1 MKKFFRILIIALLAV
16 IGFALVVN
24 PEKYRKVCLEGLNL
38 WAYKVLPALLPFLF
52 ITLLFTSLCD
62 LSKISHPFSPVTKFL
77 FGLDGIAAFVQF
89 AGLISGYPTGAKIV
103 ADLYENGVIN
113 KSQATKIAILS
124 STSGPTFI
132 IGTVGACFYN
142 DKTIGLIIFT
152 AHALAAFLTAVFYRK
167 YGDNQPI
174 ERLIAKKSKIDIFS
188 FAMDSALS
196 MLAVGTLIAVFYV
209 FAEILSDY
217 KITYPLTRLF
227 TLITNNQTLAEGLT
241 SGLFECTRG
250 CFLIS
255 QTNGGVP
262 LASAIISFGGLS
274 VLAQSTAFL
283 QKAQVN
289 LKLFYL
295 AKAIQAI
302 LSFLICSLLCL
313 LFL

>member
-1 MKKFFRILIIALLAV
+1 MKKFFRISFIALLAV
-16 IGFALVVN
+16 IGSALVIN

-62 LSKISHPFSPVTKFL
+62 LSKISRPFSPVTKFL

-142 DKTIGLIIFT
+142 EKKIGLIIFT
-152 AHALAAFLTAVFYRK
+152 THALAAFLSAVFYRK

-174 ERLIAKKSKIDIFS
+174 ARLITKNQKIDIFS

-196 MLAVGTLIAVFYV
+196 MLAVGTLITVFYV

-255 QTNGGVP
+255 QTSGGIP

-295 AKAIQAI
+295 AKAVQAI